1 MIDFY
6 QSKHINRIA
15 AKGFRAF
22 CGMIT
27 VLVRSV
33 PPECVQQIALF
44 GFALSHLRQTFKKL
58 IVRETTDSTAKS
70 ERC

>member
-1 MIDFY
+1 M
-6 QSKHINRIA
+6 
-15 AKGFRAF
+15 
-22 CGMIT
+22 
-27 VLVRSV
+27 

-58 IVRETTDSTAKS
+58 IVRETIDSTAKS